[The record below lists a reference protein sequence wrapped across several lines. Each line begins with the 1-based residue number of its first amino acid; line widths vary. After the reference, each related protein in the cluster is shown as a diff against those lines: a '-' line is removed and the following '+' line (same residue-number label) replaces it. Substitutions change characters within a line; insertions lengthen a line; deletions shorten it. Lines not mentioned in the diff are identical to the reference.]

1 MEISFDFITFI
12 HLAAVLLGIV
22 SSGVILYF
30 GIRYSPYNQPL
41 GIGQLSISLGI
52 FVSFT
57 MLSKL
62 IVHWPFLY
70 RLGNVFILVFVP
82 MPYLY
87 TVFYTRKRLWKWYDL
102 IHAIPLLIY
111 LVDYWDVLSLSNAEK
126 TRLILQEINDLNL
139 WEQFRQSKYI
149 GPGFHMEFRMV
160 LFSVYWIAQVV
171 VLVKWLRNNPSLTRE
186 NKIWRNGIL
195 VFLVCQFFIWFPFYL
210 SLIWLD
216 KLTSYNIVNYF
227 AVAWLMITSFIFFF
241 FPSLLYG
248 RTLNV
253 PGETSRITK
262 VLQKHEPTKEE
273 ENKLNEV
280 FQLIKFEME
289 KKMLFLTEGYSIND
303 FSSDIDIPVYQISKC
318 LNTIKGIGF
327 VDFINQR
334 RIQYC
339 VGKFEQGEWQNFTLE
354 AVARECGFT
363 NRNSFTKSFKKFMN
377 CSPSEY
383 RDALRLQKVSKNGG

>member
-1 MEISFDFITFI
+1 MEISFDYITLI

-22 SSGVILYF
+22 SAGVILYF

-57 MLSKL
+57 MISKL
-62 IVHWPFLY
+62 IVHLPFMY
-70 RLGNVFILVFVP
+70 RLGNVFILVFIP

-102 IHAIPLLIY
+102 LHAIPLFIY
-111 LVDYWDVLSLSNAEK
+111 LVDYWDVLSLSSAEK

-139 WEQFRQSKYI
+139 WGQFRQSKYI
-149 GPGFHMEFRMV
+149 GPGFHQEFRMV

-171 VLVKWLRNNPSLTRE
+171 VLVKWMNSYPSLTRE

-195 VFLVCQFFIWFPFYL
+195 VYLVCQFFIWLPFYL

-227 AVAWLMITSFIFFF
+227 AVAWLMITSFILFF

-253 PGETSRITK
+253 PGEMSRITK
-262 VLQKHEPTKEE
+262 VFQKHEPTKEA
-273 ENKLNEV
+273 ENRLNEV
-280 FQLIKFEME
+280 FQLIEFEME
-289 KKMLFLTEGYSIND
+289 KKMLFLTEAYSIND

-327 VDFINQR
+327 VDFINQL

-339 VGKFEQGEWQNFTLE
+339 VGKFEQGEWQNYTLE
-354 AVARECGFT
+354 AVARECGFS
-363 NRNSFTKSFKKFMN
+363 NRNSFAKSFKKFMN

-383 RDALRLQKVSKNGG
+383 RDRLHEQKAFKIGE